1 MADTASD
8 PGPPPDPVQL
18 ADIAVELA
26 SRAGALAL
34 RHQSAGLSVSSK
46 SSVTDVVTD
55 ADRAVEEFLRA
66 ALAQLRPGDSVLG
79 EEGGEEAG
87 AARLPDGAAGLP
99 DGAAGL
105 PDSAAGLADGVAGL
119 SGSPVRWVLDP
130 IDGTVNFMLG
140 LPYFAV
146 SIAAQ
151 VHGRTVAG
159 CVLNPA
165 SGELFR
171 AAAGHGAYLGDRRLT
186 GPRSVPLDQ
195 AVLATGF
202 SYDPVRRARQ
212 GRAAGELLAR
222 VGNLR
227 RLGSAALDLC
237 ALAAG
242 WVDLYYEGPLQE
254 WDFAAGLLIATE
266 AGVATSGLLGRPAGV
281 ELVAGAHPE
290 RAGEFFALLTEVG
303 VADIG

>member
-1 MADTASD
+1 VTVDSAAA
-8 PGPPPDPVQL
+8 GRPPDPVQL
-18 ADIAVELA
+18 AEIAVELA
-26 SRAGALAL
+26 GRAGALAL
-34 RHQSAGLSVSSK
+34 RHQAAGLSVSSK

-55 ADRAVEEFLRA
+55 ADRAVEEFLRT
-66 ALAQLRPGDSVLG
+66 ALAQLRPADSVLG
-79 EEGGEEAG
+79 EEGGEADAG
-87 AARLPDGAAGLP
+87 A
-99 DGAAGL
+99 
-105 PDSAAGLADGVAGL
+105 LA
-119 SGSPVRWVLDP
+119 GSPVRWVLDP
-130 IDGTVNFMLG
+130 IDGTVNFVLG

-159 CVLNPA
+159 CVLNPS
-165 SGELFR
+165 SGDLFR
-171 AAAGHGAYLGDRRLT
+171 AAAGHGAFLGDRRLS

-202 SYDPVRRARQ
+202 SYDPARRARQ
-212 GRAAGELLAR
+212 GRAVGQVLAG

-242 WVDLYYEGPLQE
+242 WVDLYYEGPLHE

-266 AGVATSGLLGRPAGV
+266 AGVATSGLRGRPAGTD
-281 ELVAGAHPE
+281 LVAGAHPE
-290 RAGEFFALLTEVG
+290 RAEEFFELLTEAG